1 MASYYKDVCSQ
12 PAALRGCAEGL
23 RRGGAE
29 ARLKA
34 LCGRGY
40 TRVIFAG
47 MGSSNYC
54 AIPADLFLCAHGVDS
69 ARWSASELLHYRMG
83 ALDGGTLLVLNSQS
97 GESAEIVRLLE
108 RLPGEVPVA
117 AVTNDPD
124 STLARRA
131 NWVFPMDV
139 EEEEAVTT
147 RTFVAAVAIDLLIA
161 RSLTGASFGNF
172 FLSLLKA
179 CKDMETTL
187 AEGET
192 IRKTLWDALGAP
204 PQLAVLGRGCSLCS
218 VQAGALFLREIVK
231 YPAFGE
237 LCGEFRHG
245 PMEMVDGGFSGIILG
260 PEDATA
266 PLQRALAADIR
277 AKGGRI
283 VYIGNVELKGIP
295 SVILPKTEEWLSP
308 LTTILPIQIYADAL
322 AGARGVEAGKF
333 RWGSK
338 ITKIE

>member
-1 MASYYKDVCSQ
+1 MASYYEDVCSQ
-12 PAALRGCAEGL
+12 PGALRGCAEGL

-29 ARLKA
+29 ARLRA
-34 LCGRGY
+34 LCARRY

-54 AIPADLFLCAHGVDS
+54 AVPADLFLCTHGVPS
-69 ARWSASELLHYRMG
+69 VRWSASELLHYRMG
-83 ALDGGTLLVLNSQS
+83 ALDGNTLLVLNSQS

-108 RLPGEVPVA
+108 RLPGGVPVA

-131 NWVFPMDV
+131 NWLFPMDV
-139 EEEEAVTT
+139 ETEEAVTT
-147 RTFVAAVAIDLLIA
+147 RTFVAAQAIDLLIA
-161 RSLTGASFGNF
+161 QSLAGASFDNF
-172 FLSLLKA
+172 FLSLLKV
-179 CKDMETTL
+179 CKDMETVL
-187 AEGET
+187 SRGDE
-192 IRKTLWDALGAP
+192 IRKVLWDALGAP
-204 PQLAVLGRGCSLCS
+204 AQLCLLGRGCSLCT
-218 VQAGALFLREIVK
+218 VHAGTLFLREIVK

-245 PMEMVDGGFSGIILG
+245 PMEMVDGGFAGIVLG

-266 PLQRALAADIR
+266 PLQRSLAADIR
-277 AKGGRI
+277 EKGGRI
-283 VYIGNVELKGIP
+283 AYIGNVELKGIP

-308 LTTILPIQIYADAL
+308 LTTILPIQLYADAL

-338 ITKIE
+338 ITKTE